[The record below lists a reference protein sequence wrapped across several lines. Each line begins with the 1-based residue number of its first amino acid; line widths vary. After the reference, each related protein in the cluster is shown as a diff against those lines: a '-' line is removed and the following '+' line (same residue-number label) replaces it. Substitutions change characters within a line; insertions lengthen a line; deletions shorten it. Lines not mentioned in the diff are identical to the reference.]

1 MTSFQKSVSGAL
13 KIQLHEMQDCFLSYK
28 CNEMRIRVE
37 WRMAEVP
44 AYQLNFI
51 VCMMA
56 VRQAIDNLSGDTLV
70 WQAFSEDKLLYIER
84 VV

>member
-1 MTSFQKSVSGAL
+1 
-13 KIQLHEMQDCFLSYK
+13 MQDCFLSYK

>member
-1 MTSFQKSVSGAL
+1 
-13 KIQLHEMQDCFLSYK
+13 
-28 CNEMRIRVE
+28 MRIRVE